1 MTYMEEKIHIGAS
14 TIHRVLTI
22 YNGLAVLLLAGFMAI
37 MQQKINQSMWA
48 HQFLQQVPGV
58 PLPAETMLLNT
69 LISFVVFTGCGYL
82 YSHLTEI
89 SVMWRSGLFIL
100 ELASC
105 IFLMHSIS
113 LSYDGLVLLLV
124 ADLMYCYQGWNRL
137 FIMLVAMLM
146 IYGLISYN
154 VSMLQPRVVGFDSYV
169 GYYNHSVQSVL
180 LSMKNMLVYGNIIIF
195 VIYMA
200 VLLQEKS
207 QEAEEIASL
216 NAQLVKTNRLLHDT
230 NSQLNNSNGA
240 LYKANKK
247 LREYAMTIASMT
259 EIKERNRLARE
270 IHDTLGHALTG
281 IIAGLDASIVTMDY
295 APEATKEQLSKI
307 RAAAQHGIKDVR
319 RSMHMLRPEDLETL
333 PLKEAVGKVVREFG
347 ETSGVKIQL
356 QFDNFPEKLRE
367 DQTEVLY
374 RIVQEALTNASRHG
388 HATEV
393 KIFMVQE
400 KEKYPAT
407 KIIILTTFDD
417 DEYVF
422 NGLKYGASG
431 YLLKGISVPDLTEAI
446 RKVAAGEA
454 MLNKDI
460 VTKVVK
466 LFAENSSLVQLG
478 ENVPEIISPAEQQ
491 ERQSKF
497 AIQVDELGVRELS
510 KTERNIAK
518 LVGRGFSNKEIA
530 QYMKLS
536 EGTVRNSL
544 STALSKL
551 DLRDR
556 TQLAIWTVQINMVQ
570 EKLE

>member
-1 MTYMEEKIHIGAS
+1 MTYMEEQVHIGAG
-14 TIHRVLTI
+14 TIHRVLTV
-22 YNGLAVLLLAGFMAI
+22 YNGLIVVLLTGFMAI
-37 MQQKINQSMWA
+37 TQQKINHSMLA

-58 PLPAETMLLNT
+58 PLPADTMLLHT
-69 LISFVVFTGCGYL
+69 FLSFGVLTGCGYL
-82 YSHLTEI
+82 YSHLTGI
-89 SVMWRSGLFIL
+89 SVMWRLGIFLV
-100 ELASC
+100 ELISC
-105 IFLMHSIS
+105 IFLLYSIS
-113 LSYDGLVLLLV
+113 LSYDGVVLLLV
-124 ADLMYCYQGWNRL
+124 ADLMYCYQGRNRL
-137 FIMLVAMLM
+137 FIMLVAMLI
-146 IYGLISYN
+146 IYGIISYN

-169 GYYNHSVQSVL
+169 GYYNHGVQAAL
-180 LSMKNMLVYGNIIIF
+180 LSLKNMLVYGNIIFF
-195 VIYMA
+195 VVYMA

-216 NAQLVKTNRLLHDT
+216 NAQLVKT

-356 QFDNFPEKLRE
+356 QFDDFPEKLRE

-400 KEKYPAT
+400 NEYL
-407 KIIILTTFDD
+407 KILIRDNGVGCAHIKKGFGLHHMSERVGILGGRLDYWSD
-417 DEYVF
+417 
-422 NGLKYGASG
+422 
-431 YLLKGISVPDLTEAI
+431 KGFVL
-446 RKVAAGEA
+446 
-454 MLNKDI
+454 
-460 VTKVVK
+460 
-466 LFAENSSLVQLG
+466 
-478 ENVPEIISPAEQQ
+478 EI
-491 ERQSKF
+491 
-497 AIQVDELGVRELS
+497 ELPI
-510 KTERNIAK
+510 NHIA
-518 LVGRGFSNKEIA
+518 
-530 QYMKLS
+530 
-536 EGTVRNSL
+536 
-544 STALSKL
+544 
-551 DLRDR
+551 
-556 TQLAIWTVQINMVQ
+556 
-570 EKLE
+570 

>member
-1 MTYMEEKIHIGAS
+1 MTYMEEQVHIGAG
-14 TIHRVLTI
+14 TIHRVLTV
-22 YNGLAVLLLAGFMAI
+22 YNGLIVVLLAGFMSI
-37 MQQKINQSMWA
+37 TQQKINHSMLA

-58 PLPAETMLLNT
+58 PLPADTMLLHT
-69 LISFVVFTGCGYL
+69 FLSFGVLTGCGYL
-82 YSHLTEI
+82 YSHLTGI
-89 SVMWRSGLFIL
+89 SVMWRLGIFLV
-100 ELASC
+100 ELISC
-105 IFLMHSIS
+105 IFLLYSIS
-113 LSYDGLVLLLV
+113 LSYDGVVLLLV
-124 ADLMYCYQGWNRL
+124 ADLMYCYQGRNRL
-137 FIMLVAMLM
+137 FIMLVAMLI
-146 IYGLISYN
+146 IYGIISYN

-169 GYYNHSVQSVL
+169 GYYNHGVQAAL
-180 LSMKNMLVYGNIIIF
+180 LSLKNMLVYGNIIFF

-207 QEAEEIASL
+207 KEAEEIASL
-216 NAQLVKTNRLLHDT
+216 NAQLVRTNKLLYET

-356 QFDNFPEKLRE
+356 QFDDFPEKLRE

-400 KEKYPAT
+400 NEYL
-407 KIIILTTFDD
+407 KILIRD
-417 DEYVF
+417 
-422 NGLKYGASG
+422 NGVGCAHIK
-431 YLLKGISVPDLTEAI
+431 KGFGLHHMSERV
-446 RKVAAGEA
+446 G
-454 MLNKDI
+454 MLGGRLDYWSDKGF
-460 VTKVVK
+460 V
-466 LFAENSSLVQLG
+466 L
-478 ENVPEIISPAEQQ
+478 EI
-491 ERQSKF
+491 
-497 AIQVDELGVRELS
+497 ELPI
-510 KTERNIAK
+510 NHIA
-518 LVGRGFSNKEIA
+518 
-530 QYMKLS
+530 
-536 EGTVRNSL
+536 
-544 STALSKL
+544 
-551 DLRDR
+551 
-556 TQLAIWTVQINMVQ
+556 
-570 EKLE
+570 

>member
-1 MTYMEEKIHIGAS
+1 
-14 TIHRVLTI
+14 
-22 YNGLAVLLLAGFMAI
+22 
-37 MQQKINQSMWA
+37 
-48 HQFLQQVPGV
+48 
-58 PLPAETMLLNT
+58 
-69 LISFVVFTGCGYL
+69 
-82 YSHLTEI
+82 
-89 SVMWRSGLFIL
+89 
-100 ELASC
+100 
-105 IFLMHSIS
+105 
-113 LSYDGLVLLLV
+113 
-124 ADLMYCYQGWNRL
+124 
-137 FIMLVAMLM
+137 
-146 IYGLISYN
+146 
-154 VSMLQPRVVGFDSYV
+154 
-169 GYYNHSVQSVL
+169 
-180 LSMKNMLVYGNIIIF
+180 
-195 VIYMA
+195 
-200 VLLQEKS
+200 
-207 QEAEEIASL
+207 
-216 NAQLVKTNRLLHDT
+216 
-230 NSQLNNSNGA
+230 
-240 LYKANKK
+240 
-247 LREYAMTIASMT
+247 MTIASMT

-400 KEKYPAT
+400 NDYLKILIRDNGLGCAHIKKGFGLHHMSERVGMLGGSVLKVIIADDQDLIRESLKIVLDINEDIQVVGMACNGMELLQLLEKQPADIILMDVRMPQLDGVQATKAVKEKYPAT

-570 EKLE
+570 EELE

>member
-1 MTYMEEKIHIGAS
+1 MTYMEEKIHIGAG

-37 MQQKINQSMWA
+37 TQQKINQSMWA

-69 LISFVVFTGCGYL
+69 LISFVVLTGCGYL
-82 YSHLTEI
+82 YSHLTDI
-89 SVMWRSGLFIL
+89 SVMWRSELFLL

-124 ADLMYCYQGWNRL
+124 ADLMYCYQGRNRL

-169 GYYNHSVQSVL
+169 GYYNHSVQAVL

-281 IIAGLDASIVTMDY
+281 IIAGLDASIVT
-295 APEATKEQLSKI
+295 
-307 RAAAQHGIKDVR
+307 DVR

-356 QFDNFPEKLRE
+356 QFDNFTEKLRE

-400 KEKYPAT
+400 NEYL
-407 KIIILTTFDD
+407 KILIRD
-417 DEYVF
+417 
-422 NGLKYGASG
+422 NGVGCEHIK
-431 YLLKGISVPDLTEAI
+431 KGFGLHHMSERV
-446 RKVAAGEA
+446 G
-454 MLNKDI
+454 MLGGRLDYWSDKGF
-460 VTKVVK
+460 V
-466 LFAENSSLVQLG
+466 L
-478 ENVPEIISPAEQQ
+478 EI
-491 ERQSKF
+491 
-497 AIQVDELGVRELS
+497 ELPV
-510 KTERNIAK
+510 NHIA
-518 LVGRGFSNKEIA
+518 
-530 QYMKLS
+530 
-536 EGTVRNSL
+536 
-544 STALSKL
+544 
-551 DLRDR
+551 
-556 TQLAIWTVQINMVQ
+556 
-570 EKLE
+570 

>member
-1 MTYMEEKIHIGAS
+1 MTYMEEKIHIGAG

-37 MQQKINQSMWA
+37 TQQKINQSMWA

-69 LISFVVFTGCGYL
+69 LISFVVLTGCGYL

-89 SVMWRSGLFIL
+89 SVMWRSGLFLL

-124 ADLMYCYQGWNRL
+124 ADLMYCYQGRNRL

-169 GYYNHSVQSVL
+169 GYYNHSVQAVL

-466 LFAENSSLVQLG
+466 LFAENSSLVQFG

-570 EKLE
+570 EELE